1 MTDNKNPTLIWL
13 RRDLRLRDHLPLTKA
28 VENGAPIIPVYILDR
43 TSPEIEKPGAA
54 SLWWLHHSLSALQ
67 KAYREKGVKLIL
79 RRGPAVE
86 VLGELCKKTEAGAL
100 FFQRSILPGEETLEQ
115 NIAEFCERNE
125 IDCRRFRGETL
136 FDPGKIRTGSDTPY
150 KVFTPF
156 WKSCLEEPE
165 PGDPLPIPRTIPAAK
180 NDPESDKLED
190 WELLPKRPNW
200 AKGFEELWQ
209 PGKEGAGEV
218 GAGEVGARRSLT
230 RFLKSHVS
238 DYKKM
243 RDYPSVEG
251 TSRLSPHLHYGEIS
265 IRDCWHQTKAEHIA
279 DKGAE
284 AFLREL
290 GWREFCYHLLHHWPE
305 MEEQPFRPEYAA
317 YPWAKNKAQLEAW
330 QKGKTGFPIIDA
342 AMRQLW
348 QTGWMHNRLRMLVGS
363 FLVKNLMIHW
373 HEGRD
378 WFWDTLVDADIANNS
393 AGWQWIAGSGADAAP
408 YFRIFNPV
416 TQSEKFDKEG
426 EFIRRYVPELKDLPA
441 KHIHAPYDA
450 PAEIL
455 EQAGIT
461 LGNTYPKPIVD
472 LKTTRQA
479 ALDGYEK
486 VKANKDD

>member
-1 MTDNKNPTLIWL
+1 MPEKNKPTLIWL

-28 VENGAPIIPVYILDR
+28 VEKGNPVMPVYIHDR

-67 KAYREKGVKLIL
+67 KAYQDKGIKLIL

-86 VLGELCKKTEAGAL
+86 VLGELCKATAAGAL
-100 FFQRSILPGEETLEQ
+100 YFHRSILPGEEALEQ
-115 NIAEFCERNE
+115 NIAEYCKSHD

-136 FDPGKIRTGSDTPY
+136 FEPGEIRTGSDTAY

-156 WKSCLEEPE
+156 WKACLEEPE
-165 PGDPLPIPRTIPAAK
+165 PGEPLPIPHTIPSPEK
-180 NDPESDKLED
+180 YPESDALAEWD
-190 WELLPKRPNW
+190 LMPTSPNW
-200 AKGFEELWQ
+200 AKGFHDHWQ
-209 PGKEGAGEV
+209 PGEEGA
-218 GAGEVGARRSLT
+218 RQSLT

-243 RDYPSVEG
+243 RDYPAEDG

-265 IRDCWHQTKAEHIA
+265 IRDCWHQTKAAHKV

-284 AFLREL
+284 AYLREL

-305 MEEQPFRPEYAA
+305 MEEEPFRPEFAA
-317 YPWAKNKAQLEAW
+317 YPWKNNADQLKAW
-330 QKGKTGFPIIDA
+330 QKGETGYPIIDA

-426 EFIRRYVPELKDLPA
+426 EFIRSYVPELQDLPTQ
-441 KHIHAPYDA
+441 HIHAPYDA
-450 PAEIL
+450 PEEVL
-455 EQAGIT
+455 EKAGIK
-461 LGNTYPKPIVD
+461 LGKTYPNPIAD
-472 LKTTRQA
+472 LKSTRQA
-479 ALDGYEK
+479 ALKVYEQ
-486 VKANKDD
+486 VKASKDDS

>member
-1 MTDNKNPTLIWL
+1 MPEKNKPTLIWL

-28 VENGAPIIPVYILDR
+28 VEKGNPVMPVYIHDR

-67 KAYREKGVKLIL
+67 KAYQDKGIKLIL
-79 RRGPAVE
+79 RRGPAAE
-86 VLGELCKKTEAGAL
+86 VLSELSKEVEAGAIY
-100 FFQRSILPGEETLEQ
+100 FHRSILPGEEALEQ
-115 NIAEFCERNE
+115 SVADFCEQGAIE
-125 IDCRRFRGETL
+125 CRRFRGETL
-136 FDPGKIRTGSDTPY
+136 FEPGDIRTGSDTAY

-156 WKSCLEEPE
+156 WKACLEDPE
-165 PGDPLPIPRTIPAAK
+165 PGEPLSIPHTIPLP
-180 NDPESDKLED
+180 DSYPESDKLED
-190 WELLPKRPNW
+190 WELNPKRPNW
-200 AKGFEELWQ
+200 AKGFVDHWQ
-209 PGKEGAGEV
+209 PGEEGA
-218 GAGEVGARRSLT
+218 RQSLT

-243 RDYPSVEG
+243 RDYPAEDG

-265 IRDCWHQTKAEHIA
+265 IRDCWHQTKAAHKG

-284 AFLREL
+284 AYLREL

-305 MEEQPFRPEYAA
+305 MEVEPFRPEFAA
-317 YPWAKNKAQLEAW
+317 YPWKKNADQLKAW
-330 QKGKTGFPIIDA
+330 QKGETGYPIIDA

-363 FLVKNLMIHW
+363 FLVKNMMIHW

-393 AGWQWIAGSGADAAP
+393 AGWQWITGSGADAAP

-426 EFIRRYVPELKDLPA
+426 EFIRRYVPELKDLPTQ
-441 KHIHAPYDA
+441 HIHAPYDA
-450 PAEIL
+450 PEEVL
-455 EQAGIT
+455 EKAGIK
-461 LGNTYPKPIVD
+461 LGKTYPHPIAN
-472 LKTTRQA
+472 LKSTRQA
-479 ALDGYEK
+479 ALKAYEQ
-486 VKANKDD
+486 VKASKDD